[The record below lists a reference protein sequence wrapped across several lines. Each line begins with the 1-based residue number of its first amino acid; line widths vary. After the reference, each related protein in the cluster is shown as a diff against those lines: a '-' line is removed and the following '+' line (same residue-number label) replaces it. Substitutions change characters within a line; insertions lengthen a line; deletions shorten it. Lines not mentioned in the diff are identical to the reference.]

1 MATMCLALVACRE
14 EEQGRV
20 LQYEMGVYSG
30 KPMPILDTTLREE
43 LRARAQHQDF

>member
-1 MATMCLALVACRE
+1 MATMWLALVACGE
-14 EEQGRV
+14 EEQGPV

-30 KPMPILDTTLREE
+30 NPMPILDTTLREE